1 MLVPYASTIQI
12 STIYMGI
19 LFLRSMYSNTSSKKV
34 ACIPVNGT
42 AGRNVTLDSPPF
54 NHHTTYV
61 YWYRQLG
68 KGTNELCRYVPN
80 KQERNARI
88 KFKCLGNYSLLLINV
103 TTSYNGNYTV
113 KLDLGLGT
121 MSVTCY
127 TLTVRTATQIV
138 KTTTR
143 KPTTTRK
150 TTIATSTT
158 ITTTAATTM
167 KTTCITNSPNTLSDS
182 KPEAIV
188 ALNETSELQ
197 IREHTNLHA
206 IWLLLPVLIVII
218 CFFTANSKTTE
229 L

>member
-1 MLVPYASTIQI
+1 MLVQYTSTIQI
-12 STIYMGI
+12 STIYLGI
-19 LFLRSMYSNTSSKKV
+19 LFLRSMYSDTSSSKKLT
-34 ACIPVNGT
+34 CIPISST
-42 AGRNVTLDSPPF
+42 AGRNVTLNPPPF

-61 YWYRQLG
+61 YWYRQIG

-88 KFKCLGNYSLLLINV
+88 KFQCLNNYSLLLINV
-103 TTSYNGNYTV
+103 TASYNSNYTV

-121 MSVTCY
+121 MSITCY
-127 TLTVRTATQIV
+127 TLTVKTTTQMV

-143 KPTTTRK
+143 KPTT
-150 TTIATSTT
+150 ATSTT
-158 ITTTAATTM
+158 STTTATTIQ
-167 KTTCITNSPNTLSDS
+167 TTFTTKSPNTNVHSDS
-182 KPEAIV
+182 DPEAMV
-188 ALNETSELQ
+188 SLNETNEMQ

>member
-1 MLVPYASTIQI
+1 MLVQYSSTIQI
-12 STIYMGI
+12 STIYLSI
-19 LFLRSMYSNTSSKKV
+19 LFLRIMYSDTSSSKKLT
-34 ACIPVNGT
+34 CIPISGT
-42 AGRNVTLDSPPF
+42 AGRNVTLNPPPF

-61 YWYRQLG
+61 YWYRQIG
-68 KGTNELCRYVPN
+68 KGTNELCRYVPH

-88 KFKCLGNYSLLLINV
+88 KFQCLSNYSLLLINV
-103 TTSYNGNYTV
+103 TVSYNSNYTV

-121 MSVTCY
+121 MSITCY
-127 TLTVRTATQIV
+127 TLTVKTTTQIV

-143 KPTTTRK
+143 KPTTT
-150 TTIATSTT
+150 TSTT
-158 ITTTAATTM
+158 STATAATTIQ
-167 KTTCITNSPNTLSDS
+167 TTFTTESPNTNVHSDS
-182 KPEAIV
+182 EPKATL

-206 IWLLLPVLIVII
+206 IWLLLPILIVII